1 MFRLKLMV
9 LLTLTLIGCGEPVD
23 LVLPSSAEIE
33 AHYLYEGRL
42 GAEVTGNVA
51 VVTVGQSARQLRR
64 GGTLWAK
71 VGPYIFLFSEETQQ
85 LLNDYPSLAAVRVI
99 TVVGESEVANV
110 LLGRDAL
117 SDIQWRRALNIAG
130 RARVN
135 GTQRVTLLQDLVRW
149 GEDHAEEYNYN
160 PRYARSK

>member
-1 MFRLKLMV
+1 MFRLELMV
-9 LLTLTLIGCGEPVD
+9 LLALALVGCGESVD

-33 AHYLYEGRL
+33 AHYLYEGPL
-42 GAEVTGNVA
+42 GAGVKGNVA

-99 TVVGESEVANV
+99 SMVGESEVANV

-135 GTQRVTLLQDLVRW
+135 GTRRVTLLQDLVRW

-160 PRYARSK
+160 PRYTRSK